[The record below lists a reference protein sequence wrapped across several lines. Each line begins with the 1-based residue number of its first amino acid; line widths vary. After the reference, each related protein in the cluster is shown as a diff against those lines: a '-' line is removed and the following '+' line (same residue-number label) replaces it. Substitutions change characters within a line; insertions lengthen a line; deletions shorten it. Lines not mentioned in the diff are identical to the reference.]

1 MHPFGGSPRCPRCEK
16 AVYAAEQ
23 VMGPGRKLYHKQC
36 LTCMICKKR
45 LDALSLVEHDEE
57 AYSKNC
63 HIKNFGTK
71 DLRHANLP
79 NRDQVM
85 GLSPPTSP
93 RRDTRGLDSP
103 PSSPSL
109 PTPASIESTIAGR
122 SFTMLPPKPLL
133 VTKLR
138 VTGEAQPRTSGG
150 RIGTNNLPG
159 RLPLSPTKR
168 GEDGETAHKEDEGSG
183 DVDTPQRPQVGG
195 TTDAV
200 TLGRKNVVAPLVH
213 TSTGTRYGR
222 GLTGVGGGTN
232 RQWGGGTPVCPKCG
246 ELVYFAEQTKAIG
259 QTFHKG
265 CLRCSECDTRL
276 NPGRLSERDARPYC
290 HRCYAKLYGPQGSGY
305 ALLGS

>member
-1 MHPFGGSPRCPRCEK
+1 
-16 AVYAAEQ
+16 
-23 VMGPGRKLYHKQC
+23 LYHKQC

-45 LDALSLVEHDEE
+45 LDAFSLVEHDEE
-57 AYSKNC
+57 PYCKNC

-93 RRDTRGLDSP
+93 RRNTSGLDSP
-103 PSSPSL
+103 PSSPL
-109 PTPASIESTIAGR
+109 RPTQASIEPKTIGG
-122 SFTMLPPKPLL
+122 SFITPLPKSSP
-133 VTKLR
+133 VTKLKA
-138 VTGEAQPRTSGG
+138 TGEAELHTIGG
-150 RIGTNNLPG
+150 CVGMNDLPG
-159 RLPLSPTKR
+159 RLSLSPAKCGGDDDR
-168 GEDGETAHKEDEGSG
+168 VDESADG
-183 DVDTPQRPQVGG
+183 VDALQRPQTGG
-195 TTDAV
+195 TMGGIN
-200 TLGRKNVVAPLVH
+200 LGRKNVTTPLIP

-246 ELVYFAEQTKAIG
+246 KMVYFAEQTKAIG

-276 NPGRLSERDARPYC
+276 DSGRLSERDARPYC

-305 ALLGS
+305 ALLGN